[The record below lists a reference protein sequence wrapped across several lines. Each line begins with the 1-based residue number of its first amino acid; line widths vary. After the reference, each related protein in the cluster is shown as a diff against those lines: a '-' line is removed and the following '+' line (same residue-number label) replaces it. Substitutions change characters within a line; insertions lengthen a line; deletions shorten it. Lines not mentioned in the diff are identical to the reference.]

1 MTGRDGIHREE
12 DGMNSTTRAG
22 RRLERFVRDRVGEAD
37 GGRPD
42 PCTRS
47 HLALLATLDALREEA
62 SAEEDWSW
70 AETVADVFGGW
81 FSGGGPAEEDP
92 AADTGVFG
100 DDPER
105 TAAAVAVRVLACVA
119 LAYEDHPAFDPEWRR
134 LLPDRARRGGGGLRP

>member
-1 MTGRDGIHREE
+1 
-12 DGMNSTTRAG
+12 MNTRTRAD

-37 GGRPD
+37 RGRPD

-47 HLALLATLDALREEA
+47 HLALLATVDALREEA
-62 SAEEDWSW
+62 SEEEDRNW
-70 AETVADVFGGW
+70 AETLADVFGGW
-81 FSGGGPAEEDP
+81 FSGDDPAEEDP
-92 AADTGVFG
+92 AADPGVFG

-134 LLPDRARRGGGGLRP
+134 LLPDRARRGGGGRRP